1 MCLGGLPAVAANR
14 YPAGTLRSCDRY
26 QILNRVSP
34 MAAAETSYYAH
45 SALPAPDRPTV
56 TGQVDADVC
65 VIGGGIAGCSTALHL
80 SERGYRV
87 VLLEAQRIAY
97 GASGRSGGQAIAGY
111 ACGQHK
117 LEQEVGLE
125 DARRMWDISL
135 EGLELIRDQVAR
147 HAIDCD
153 LHWGHMHVALKERQR
168 QDLLAER
175 QDLEARYGYRELRF
189 LERGEVESLL
199 ATTRYCAG
207 LYDAGSGHLHPL
219 NYTRG
224 LAAAAEAAGA
234 QIFENSAVTALH
246 IADPAVVSTERGSV
260 RARFV
265 ALCCNAYGD
274 PLIPV
279 LRKRIMPV
287 GTYIVATEPLGP
299 SRIEQ
304 LMRENIA
311 VSDANFVLDYF
322 RRSADHR
329 LLFGGRVSYSG
340 TDAFDT
346 ARATR
351 RRMVKVFPQL
361 AATRIEFAW
370 GGYVDITMSRAPD
383 FNRLAPNVYYLQG
396 FSGHG
401 IALTGIAGKLIAE
414 AIAGQ
419 AERFD
424 VFTQLQHRNF
434 PGGRALRMPALVL
447 AMLWYR
453 MRDLL

>member
-1 MCLGGLPAVAANR
+1 
-14 YPAGTLRSCDRY
+14 
-26 QILNRVSP
+26 
-34 MAAAETSYYAH
+34 MAIAETSYYVQ
-45 SALPAPDRPTV
+45 SAAPAPDLPLLC
-56 TGQVDADVC
+56 GQVEADVC

-80 SERGYRV
+80 AERGYRV
-87 VLLEAQRIAY
+87 VLLEAQRIGF

-117 LEQEVGLE
+117 LEQQVGFE
-125 DARRMWDISL
+125 NARRMWDISV
-135 EGLELIRDQVAR
+135 EGLRLIRERVER

-153 LHWGHMHVALKERQR
+153 LHWGQLHVAIKDRQR
-168 QDLLAER
+168 TDLLAER
-175 QDLEARYGYRELRF
+175 QDLEERYGYRQLRF
-189 LERGEVESLL
+189 LERAQVESLL

-224 LAAAAEAAGA
+224 LAAAARAAGV

-246 IADPAVVSTERGSV
+246 IADPAVVRTTQGSV
-260 RARFV
+260 TARFV

-274 PLIPV
+274 PLIPA
-279 LRKRIMPV
+279 LRARIMPV
-287 GTYIVATEPLGP
+287 GTYIIATQSLGRE
-299 SRIEQ
+299 RIEQ
-304 LMRENIA
+304 LMREN
-311 VSDANFVLDYF
+311 VGVTDSNFVLDYF

-346 ARATR
+346 AQATR
-351 RRMVKVFPQL
+351 RRMLKVFPQL
-361 AATRIEFAW
+361 ADTRIEFAW

-401 IALTGIAGKLIAE
+401 IALTGIAGQLVAA

-424 VFTQLQHRNF
+424 VFTRLRHRTF
-434 PGGRALRMPALVL
+434 PGGPALRMPALVL

>member
-1 MCLGGLPAVAANR
+1 MAVAE
-14 YPAGTLRSCDRY
+14 S
-26 QILNRVSP
+26 
-34 MAAAETSYYAH
+34 SYYAH
-45 SALPAPDRPTV
+45 SALPAPDRPALA
-56 TGQVDADVC
+56 GQVEADVC

-80 SERGYRV
+80 AERGYRV

-117 LEQEVGLE
+117 LEKQVGFE
-125 DARRMWDISL
+125 NARRMWDISV
-135 EGLELIRDQVAR
+135 EGLRLIRERVER

-153 LHWGHMHVALKERQR
+153 LHWGQMHVAIKDRQR
-168 QDLLAER
+168 EDLLAEQR
-175 QDLEARYGYRELRF
+175 ELEGRYAYGELRF
-189 LERGEVESLL
+189 LERAEVESLL
-199 ATTRYCAG
+199 ATKRYCAG
-207 LYDAGSGHLHPL
+207 LFDAGSGHLHPL

-224 LAAAAEAAGA
+224 LAAAAEAVGVR
-234 QIFENSAVTALH
+234 IFENSAVTALH
-246 IADPAVVSTERGSV
+246 IADPAVIRTERGSV
-260 RARFV
+260 QARFV
-265 ALCCNAYGD
+265 AVCCNAYGD
-274 PLIPV
+274 PLIPA
-279 LRKRIMPV
+279 LRSRIMPV
-287 GTYIVATEPLGP
+287 GTYIVATEPLGQT
-299 SRIEQ
+299 RIEA
-304 LMRENIA
+304 LMRENVGVA
-311 VSDANFVLDYF
+311 DSNFVLDYF

-340 TDAFDT
+340 MDAFDT

-361 AATRIEFAW
+361 ADTRIEFAW
-370 GGYVDITMSRAPD
+370 GGWVDITMSRAPD

-424 VFTQLQHRNF
+424 VFTKLRHRKF